1 MANHYCEI
9 LLICTISI
17 HGQLFNYNPVVF
29 FFTIRSIHYIYLKM
43 GKLSLTFL
51 TLNININNR
60 REYIGIYFLNYKIP
74 YLQIQL

>member
-1 MANHYCEI
+1 MANY
-9 LLICTISI
+9 LTIIRLS
-17 HGQLFNYNPVVF
+17 F